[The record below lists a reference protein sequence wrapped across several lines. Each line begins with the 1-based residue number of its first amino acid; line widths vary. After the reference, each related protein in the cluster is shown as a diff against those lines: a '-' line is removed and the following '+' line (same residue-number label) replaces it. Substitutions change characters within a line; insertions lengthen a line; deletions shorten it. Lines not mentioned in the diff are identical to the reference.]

1 MQVDFAE
8 NFLIKQQDEIM
19 SAHWIT
25 EGVTLYTAVL
35 HSKKTTTSFVVGS
48 EDLHHDKSTVFSY
61 NKEILKAHID
71 FNNTPISKLHIFSDG
86 ASGQFKNRFTL
97 TQF

>member
-25 EGVTLYTAVL
+25 EAVTLYTAVL
-35 HSKKTTTSFVVGS
+35 HSKKTTTSFVVVS
-48 EDLHHDKSTVFSY
+48 EHLHHDISTVFSC
-61 NKEILKAHID
+61 NKEILKAHSH
-71 FNNTPISKLHIFSDG
+71 FNTYFLMVVVVNLRTDLHS
-86 ASGQFKNRFTL
+86 AQF
-97 TQF
+97 